1 MLISRLSRCP
11 YNDRYYAY
19 FQEPCQTDRHK
30 EQEQQRLLHIFRLIL
45 TKHQDADK
53 ELRDAMD
60 SSPNIPEQPL
70 QFFSCANFV
79 GSLCI
84 CHRGDDV
91 MNCHCGLD
99 HENFSY
105 VSNGGIN
112 FDKLNAIIKC
122 LELGECPHLAKA
134 IEHPL
139 MRKATAYNAE
149 VRLVDAAAVVSNIPV
164 LMRLLS
170 YHSHVSRIIWPNNR
184 IMTTCRLA
192 VMHNQLS
199 SFKAIYSNRC
209 VESIALPDLI
219 SLLVIYDKPKYL
231 EIILKTKGYKCF
243 KQLAIESIDIAA
255 MLGNKECLS
264 VLNKNGIR
272 YVPREDNVRI
282 FINFMKNWTTKHSFL
297 DFLDVLYFNPVFA
310 TSKIAR
316 KSVLKSAIKIDLKGC
331 YSTMYMSKYRGL
343 ISVLLLDGGYNIR
356 MDEAVLSSYE
366 SLLEVESPS
375 SEHENAVR
383 ERLLCRIKKELFSP
397 KPLQF
402 SCRDVLRRTFTGKK
416 LHVYMTVSNVP
427 VTIKGF
433 IMLQE
438 SHYNPMFL
446 NSQ

>member
-1 MLISRLSRCP
+1 
-11 YNDRYYAY
+11 
-19 FQEPCQTDRHK
+19 
-30 EQEQQRLLHIFRLIL
+30 
-45 TKHQDADK
+45 
-53 ELRDAMD
+53 MD

-79 GSLCI
+79 GSLCT
-84 CHRGDDV
+84 CHRCDDV

-105 VSNGGIN
+105 VSNGGID

-122 LELGECPHLAKA
+122 LELGKCPHLGKA
-134 IEHPL
+134 TEHPL
-139 MRKATAYNAE
+139 KSKATAYTAE

-164 LMRLLS
+164 LNRLLS
-170 YHSHVSRIIWPNNR
+170 YHSHVSSITLPNKR
-184 IMTTCRLA
+184 IMTISRLA

-243 KQLAIESIDIAA
+243 KQLAIEIVDIAA

-297 DFLDVLYFNPVFA
+297 DVLYFNPVFA

-316 KSVLKSAIKIDLKGC
+316 KSVLKSAIKIDLRGC
-331 YSTMYMSKYRGL
+331 NSTIFKSKYRGL

-366 SLLEVESPS
+366 SLLEVDESRL
-375 SEHENAVR
+375 SEHANTVHVR
-383 ERLLCRIKKELFSP
+383 EILLCRIKHELFSP

-433 IMLQE
+433 IMLQG